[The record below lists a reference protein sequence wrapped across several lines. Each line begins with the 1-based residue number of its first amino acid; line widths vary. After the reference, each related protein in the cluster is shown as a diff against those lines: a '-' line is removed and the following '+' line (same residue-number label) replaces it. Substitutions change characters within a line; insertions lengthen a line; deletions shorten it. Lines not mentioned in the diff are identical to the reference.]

1 MSSSE
6 QENKGRN
13 REIAHNEA
21 VRRATSAV
29 RVSGWAIAF
38 AIVIGVIAVY
48 IGWGWLNR

>member
-6 QENKGRN
+6 QESKERN
-13 REIAHNEA
+13 LEIAHNEA

-38 AIVIGVIAVY
+38 AIVIGAITVF